1 MAEFLHTL
9 LVLTVL
15 GSALT
20 GLLLLARPLIKSR
33 TVFYYLWL
41 LVLLRLCLPV
51 GVSIPLPARAQTEP
65 PRTGNPQP
73 VTQPAQP
80 GEPGLPSPPS
90 HRSRPDSRE
99 GRQRDSP
106 SRSPYP
112 ALTGRGCSPARL
124 CGWPSGAWARPSAW
138 GGRYGAT
145 GALPGWSAAAGRLR
159 SMRRWRCWPGWT
171 PRGGWG

>member
-1 MAEFLHTL
+1 MAEFLRTL

-65 PRTGNPQP
+65 PRTEIQ
-73 VTQPAQP
+73 Q
-80 GEPGLPSPPS
+80 L
-90 HRSRPDSRE
+90 RPDSRE

-106 SRSPYP
+106 R
-112 ALTGRGCSPARL
+112 RRL
-124 CGWPSGAWARPSAW
+124 
-138 GGRYGAT
+138 
-145 GALPGWSAAAGRLR
+145 
-159 SMRRWRCWPGWT
+159 
-171 PRGGWG
+171 